1 MEVNDMSMESP
12 RTPVKVVFRI
22 GENPLKGAI
31 SGQLAEMVAAHFND
45 CPVYALMP
53 YAAIDND
60 GWTESGDMVRC
71 FTEHKNVREEVAVEW
86 KTIIRDTKPAEPA
99 QYASLLRSLE
109 EYGFEI
115 ESILATQ
122 VDTATR
128 TMVRKAPESNSQ
140 PDEDLFGD
148 DEVVSEDFVI
158 EFDIVND
165 DLNAGF
171 LDPEE
176 WA

>member
-1 MEVNDMSMESP
+1 MTMGPTVI
-12 RTPVKVVFRI
+12 PVKVVFRI
-22 GENPLKGAI
+22 GENPLRGAI
-31 SGQLAEMVAAHFND
+31 SGMLAESVISAFNSR
-45 CPVYALMP
+45 PVYALMP
-53 YAAIDND
+53 YESIENE

-71 FTEHKNVREEVAVEW
+71 FTEHNNTREEVAVEW

-99 QYASLLRSLE
+99 QYSSLLCSLE
-109 EYGFEI
+109 EHGFEVVA
-115 ESILATQ
+115 ILATQ
-122 VDTATR
+122 VDSATR
-128 TMVRKAPESNSQ
+128 TMVKKDKSQ
-140 PDEDLFGD
+140 PDEPLFPDED
-148 DEVVSEDFVI
+148 DEIVAEDFVI